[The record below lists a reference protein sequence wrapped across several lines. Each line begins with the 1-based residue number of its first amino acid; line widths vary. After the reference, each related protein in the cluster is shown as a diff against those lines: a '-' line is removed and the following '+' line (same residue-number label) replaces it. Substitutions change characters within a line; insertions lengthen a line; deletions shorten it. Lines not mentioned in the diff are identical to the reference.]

1 MGDKIEARS
10 REFRV
15 GSRNDETNYYRMKRK
30 KLNRFLIVIGILVA
44 SFFIY
49 VEIVNRNSKHMTY
62 RQKILK
68 AIYPAFMWYNKL
80 AGKKT
85 KIMDNPKSENP
96 SYSLYNLSVE
106 LNNGNKLKFD
116 SLKGKKILIVNTA
129 SDCGY
134 TNQYEDLEKL
144 YEKYKGNLMVIGF
157 PANDF
162 KEQEKGTDEEI
173 ARFCKANF
181 GITFPLA
188 KKSSVIKDDQ
198 QNEVFKWLTD
208 KTKNGWNDKQPNW
221 NFSKYLVDENGTLIN
236 YFDPAVSPMSDEVI
250 KAIE

>member
-1 MGDKIEARS
+1 
-10 REFRV
+10 
-15 GSRNDETNYYRMKRK
+15 MKRK
-30 KLNRFLIVIGILVA
+30 KLKRFLIVIGILVA
-44 SFFIY
+44 GFFIY

-68 AIYPAFMWYNKL
+68 AIYPAVMWYNKL

-85 KIMDNPKSENP
+85 KIMDNKKTENP
-96 SYSLYNLSVE
+96 LHSLYNLSVE
-106 LNNGNKLKFD
+106 LNNGNKLRLD
-116 SLKGKKILIVNTA
+116 SLKGKKILLVNTA

-144 YEKYKGNLMVIGF
+144 YEKYKHKLLVIGF

-162 KEQEKGTDEEI
+162 KDQEKGTDEEI
-173 ARFCKANF
+173 ARFCKANY

-188 KKSSVIKDDQ
+188 KKSTVIKDNE

-208 KTKNGWNDKQPNW
+208 KTKNGWNEQQPTW

-236 YFDPAVSPMSDEVI
+236 YFDPAVSPVSDEVI

>member
-1 MGDKIEARS
+1 
-10 REFRV
+10 
-15 GSRNDETNYYRMKRK
+15 MKRK
-30 KLNRFLIVIGILVA
+30 KLKRFLIVIGILVA
-44 SFFIY
+44 GFFIY
-49 VEIVNRNSKHMTY
+49 VEIVNRNSRHMTY

-80 AGKKT
+80 AGKRT
-85 KIMDNPKSENP
+85 KIMDNQKPANP
-96 SYSLYNLSVE
+96 PHSLYDLSAE
-106 LNNGNKLKFD
+106 LNNGSKLRLD

-144 YEKYKGNLMVIGF
+144 YEKYKSKLMVIGF

-173 ARFCKANF
+173 ARFCKVNY

-188 KKSSVIKDDQ
+188 KKSTVIKDDQ
-198 QNEVFKWLTD
+198 QNEIFKWLTD
-208 KTKNGWNDKQPNW
+208 KTKNGWNEQQPTW
-221 NFSKYLVDENGTLIN
+221 NFSKYLVDENGALIN
-236 YFDPAVSPMSDEVI
+236 YFDPAVSPVSDEVI